1 MAYEQHN
8 GNAQEAPPILN
19 LDRPKPNNVEAEVAV
34 LGAMLLAPDAA
45 AGAFSALRFD
55 GAFYRPA
62 HQAIFNAMLEL
73 NGGKSEAAL
82 DPVVLAD
89 HLERLGR
96 LDEVG
101 GRGYLTQL
109 MDSVP
114 TAANIEHYIEIVRQN
129 AILRRVISACT
140 NAIAQCYDTT
150 DNVNEVLDGI
160 EQSIFEI
167 TGMNQSKDLMEIGPL
182 TLDAIDYFEKLINGD
197 SEILGLRTGF
207 DFDHLITGLKPG
219 ELFVLAARP
228 SIGKTALM
236 LNMATNI
243 ALSIPNI
250 PVGIFSLEM
259 PASQLVQRV
268 LCSMTRISASEFRY
282 KQVSEAKW
290 GDVMEAADAL
300 SKCGMVIDDTGA
312 IDVLE
317 LRAKARRMKSRYNVR
332 AIFIDYLQLIKA
344 NVRSNASRENEVAMI
359 SGSLKA
365 MAKELNLPVV
375 VLAQLNRAA
384 EQGERPQLANLRE
397 SGAIEQDADVVA
409 LLHRDRNK
417 QYEQSE
423 DNTKPLE
430 AELIIAKNR
439 NGSCG
444 TCNLLFFPRY
454 TRFENAATSGEDD
467 TTA

>member
-1 MAYEQHN
+1 
-8 GNAQEAPPILN
+8 
-19 LDRPKPNNVEAEVAV
+19 
-34 LGAMLLAPDAA
+34 
-45 AGAFSALRFD
+45 
-55 GAFYRPA
+55 
-62 HQAIFNAMLEL
+62 
-73 NGGKSEAAL
+73 
-82 DPVVLAD
+82 
-89 HLERLGR
+89 
-96 LDEVG
+96 
-101 GRGYLTQL
+101 

-129 AILRRVISACT
+129 AILRRVIGACT

-150 DNVNEVLDGI
+150 DNVNIVLDGI

-167 TGMNQSKDLMEIGPL
+167 TGMNQSKDLQEIEPL
-182 TLDAIDYFEKLINGD
+182 TLAAIDYFEKLINGD
-197 SEILGLRTGF
+197 SGVLGLRTGF
-207 DFDHLITGLKPG
+207 DFDHLITELKPG

-243 ALSIPNI
+243 ALSSPNI

-259 PASQLVQRV
+259 PALQLVQRV
-268 LCSMTRISASEFRY
+268 LCSITRISASEFRF
-282 KQVSEAKW
+282 KQVSEAQW
-290 GDVMEAADAL
+290 GDVMDAADAL
-300 SKCGMVIDDTGA
+300 SKCGMIIDDTGA

-317 LRAKARRMKSRYNVR
+317 LRAKARRMKSRHNVQ

-359 SGSLKA
+359 SGALKA
-365 MAKELNLPVV
+365 MAKELNIPVV

-454 TRFENAATSGEDD
+454 TRFENATTSGGDD
-467 TTA
+467 DATA